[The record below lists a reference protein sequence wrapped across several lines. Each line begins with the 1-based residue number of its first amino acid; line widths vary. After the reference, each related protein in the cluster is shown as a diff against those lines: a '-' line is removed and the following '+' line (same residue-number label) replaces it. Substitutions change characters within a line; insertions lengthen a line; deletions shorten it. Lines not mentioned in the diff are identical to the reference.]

1 MLFDTTNR
9 LIIEHCKTDNESVLK
24 LIERWD
30 YEAFAVE
37 RVASFGF
44 KVGQTIFDTIEWQG
58 RFLQAALFAGK
69 AKTYDR
75 LFRKS
80 VVARLCG
87 TATANDTKVRAALLE
102 RYGKTYIKSLNTT
115 DQRSALAIATVW
127 SDGLREKEV
136 SENNR
141 TVIGQAAAVRPR
153 KRGAGNS

>member
-1 MLFDTTNR
+1 MLFDTVNR
-9 LIIEHCKTDNESVLK
+9 LIIEHCKTDNQSVLR
-24 LIERWD
+24 LIERWE
-30 YEAFAVE
+30 YEAFAIE

-80 VVARLCG
+80 VVAFLCG
-87 TATANDTKVRAALLE
+87 TATANDTKVRASLLA
-102 RYGKTYIKSLNTT
+102 RYGKEYLKGLNSS

-127 SDGLREKEV
+127 ADGLREKET
-136 SENNR
+136 SER
-141 TVIGQAAAVRPR
+141 VKAPDSEAAAKRTR
-153 KRGAGNS
+153 KRGASNR